1 MMIMKTQENNDN
13 YSISTKMKMV
23 VINIVITIEKEL

>member
-13 YSISTKMKMV
+13 YSISNKMKMV

>member
-1 MMIMKTQENNDN
+1 MIMKTQENNDN
-13 YSISTKMKMV
+13 YSISNKMKMV